1 MKAKMTSAA
10 GVCWRKKTKKIGGRT
25 VEFMEPYA
33 CKQTRSRP
41 AAKNTATG
49 GRKRKR
55 STKKSARRTTR

>member
-10 GVCWRKKTKKIGGRT
+10 GICWRKKTKKIDGRT

-33 CKQTRSRP
+33 CKKAPSRP
-41 AAKNTATG
+41 MAKKNSSG

-55 STKKSARRTTR
+55 TATKAARRSRR